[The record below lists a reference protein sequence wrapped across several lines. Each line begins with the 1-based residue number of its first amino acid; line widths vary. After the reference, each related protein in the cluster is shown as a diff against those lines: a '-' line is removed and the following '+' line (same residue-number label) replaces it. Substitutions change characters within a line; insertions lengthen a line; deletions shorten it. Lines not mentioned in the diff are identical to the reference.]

1 MVTSDHASLT
11 IELRHVQEL
20 RKPFRFTNS
29 LLKNENLRE
38 VVARTWDVNVSDS
51 IMYKFTENLDN
62 VKRVLEGWR
71 RSKSQAEKAIIEAEE
86 ELRMSENKLSN
97 STNIYNNTG

>member
-1 MVTSDHASLT
+1 M
-11 IELRHVQEL
+11 
-20 RKPFRFTNS
+20 
-29 LLKNENLRE
+29 LKNENLRE